1 MSKIVS
7 SPIFMPRLMNQD
19 GAATE
24 IGKLPASLM
33 NANIVAHYKNLAT
46 KARNASELFVID
58 PMTNNMVY
66 DAFTE
71 KKAFQKVPYAPKK
84 PFEIAKLFGDE
95 KYRIASL
102 VEPSIKFQLDKG
114 ADLVIAPYFFSEDAS
129 GDKFRLNHT
138 LIPDSIKFMKR
149 EKIEKS
155 LFAMI
160 NIGNSGLGNPKILN
174 HIIDRYNDCSADL
187 RGYFIMIDN
196 LNDIKSDEDSLK
208 GLAWLVFQLSASKDI
223 FVLSIGAF
231 GEVLNAIGASGFS
244 GGLGWLETFSEKNL
258 KQKLKFSPRKKKAA
272 QTYIPELFDYVNDEI
287 VRLINYKCP
296 CVSCGGKMPVDYTS
310 KKLHFLHRRLN
321 SMKKMAGL
329 SRNERMGLM
338 RGRLEE
344 ALDLAEGLYERFAIP
359 LQTSHLKRWMGVL
372 ESSKRWKYGADQDKA
387 DADLAQ
393 VIHEARTK

>member
-19 GAATE
+19 GAATK

-33 NANIVAHYKNLAT
+33 TANIAAHYKNLAI
-46 KARNASELFVID
+46 KARSVSELFVID
-58 PMTNNMVY
+58 PMTNNMLY

-84 PFEIAKLFGDE
+84 PFEMSKLFGDE

-102 VEPSIKFQLDKG
+102 VEPSIKFQLNKG
-114 ADLVIAPYFFSEDAS
+114 TDLVIAPYFFSEDAN

-138 LIPDSIKFMKR
+138 LIPDSIKFMRR
-149 EKIEKS
+149 EKIEKP

-160 NIGNSGLGNPKILN
+160 NIGNSGLGNPKMLN
-174 HIIDRYNDCSADL
+174 HIIDRYNDCAADL
-187 RGYFIMIDN
+187 KGYFLMIDN

-208 GLAWLVFQLSASKDI
+208 GLAWLVFQLSVSKDV

-231 GEVLNAIGASGFS
+231 GEVLGAIGASGFS

-258 KQKLKFSPRKKKAA
+258 KQRLKFSPRKKKVA

-287 VRLINYKCP
+287 VKLINYKCS
-296 CVSCGGKMPVDYTS
+296 CTSCGGKMPVDYTS
-310 KKLHFLHRRLN
+310 KKLHFLHRRLGA
-321 SMKKMAGL
+321 MKKMADL
-329 SRNERMGLM
+329 SRNERIGLM

-344 ALDLAEGLYERFAIP
+344 ALNLAEGLYGKFAIP
-359 LQTSHLKRWMGVL
+359 LQTSHLKKWMGVL
-372 ESSKRWKYGADQDKA
+372 ESAKYWKHGADQDKA
-387 DADLAQ
+387 AVDLAQ
-393 VIHEARTK
+393 VIHEARSK

>member
-33 NANIVAHYKNLAT
+33 TANIAAHYKNLAT

-84 PFEIAKLFGDE
+84 PFEMPKLFGDE

-102 VEPSIKFQLDKG
+102 VEPSIKFQLEKG
-114 ADLVIAPYFFSEDAS
+114 ADLVIAPYFFSEDAN

-149 EKIEKS
+149 EKIEKP

-160 NIGNSGLGNPKILN
+160 NVGNSGLGNPKMLN
-174 HIIDRYNDCSADL
+174 HIIDRYNDCEADL
-187 RGYFIMIDN
+187 KGYLIMVDN

-208 GLAWLVFQLSASKDI
+208 GLAWLVFQLSANKDV

-231 GEVLNAIGASGFS
+231 GEVLGSIGASGFS

-258 KQKLKFSPRKKKAA
+258 KQRLKFSPRKKKVA

-287 VRLINYKCP
+287 VKLINYKCS
-296 CVSCGGKMPVDYTS
+296 CTSCGGKMPVDYGS
-310 KKLHFLHRRLN
+310 KKLHFLYRRLGA
-321 SMKKMAGL
+321 MKKMGGL

-344 ALDLAEGLYERFAIP
+344 ALDLAEGLYGRFAIP
-359 LQTSHLKRWMGVL
+359 LQTSHLKRWMGIL
-372 ESSKRWKYGADQDKA
+372 ESAKHWKHGADQDKVS
-387 DADLAQ
+387 DDLTQ
-393 VIHEARTK
+393 VIHESRSK